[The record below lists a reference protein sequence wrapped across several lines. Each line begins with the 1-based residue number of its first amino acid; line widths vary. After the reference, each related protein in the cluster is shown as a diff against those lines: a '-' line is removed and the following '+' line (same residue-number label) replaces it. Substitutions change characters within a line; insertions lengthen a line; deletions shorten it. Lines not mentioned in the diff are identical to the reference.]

1 MVISSSIESSLGLTQ
16 LARIAK
22 QYTPEMVA
30 GLDTLNLM
38 QQQLL
43 RRWQGSD
50 LPLADENSEFL
61 RLILESE
68 D

>member
-22 QYTPEMVA
+22 RYTPDMVA
-30 GLDTLNLM
+30 GLDTLHLM
-38 QQQLL
+38 QSQLL
-43 RRWQGSD
+43 WRWQGSD
-50 LPLADENSEFL
+50 LPLIDENSEFL

>member
-1 MVISSSIESSLGLTQ
+1 M
-16 LARIAK
+16 ARNAK
-22 QYTPEMVA
+22 QYTPDMVA
-30 GLDTLNLM
+30 GLDTLHLM
-38 QQQLL
+38 QWQLL

-50 LPLADENSEFL
+50 LPLIDENSEFL

>member
-1 MVISSSIESSLGLTQ
+1 MSSCIESSLGLTQ

-22 QYTPEMVA
+22 QYTPDMVA
-30 GLDTLNLM
+30 GLDTLHLM
-38 QQQLL
+38 QWQLL
-43 RRWQGSD
+43 RQWQGSD
-50 LPLADENSEFL
+50 LPLIEENSEFL

>member
-1 MVISSSIESSLGLTQ
+1 
-16 LARIAK
+16 
-22 QYTPEMVA
+22 MVA
-30 GLDTLNLM
+30 GLGTLHLM
-38 QQQLL
+38 QWQLL

-50 LPLADENSEFL
+50 LPLIDENSEFL

>member
-1 MVISSSIESSLGLTQ
+1 MGLTQ

-38 QQQLL
+38 QWQLL
-43 RRWQGSD
+43 RQWRGSD
-50 LPLADENSEFL
+50 LPLMDENSEFL